1 MLSPTNKNPLPDINE
16 LGVSKRHITLGGGGV
31 GIHTLNLDYSLS
43 ALWTSGKIDNG
54 EKTSIFGGKN
64 NFRNNSNL

>member
-43 ALWTSGKIDNG
+43 ALWTSGKIDN
-54 EKTSIFGGKN
+54 
-64 NFRNNSNL
+64 